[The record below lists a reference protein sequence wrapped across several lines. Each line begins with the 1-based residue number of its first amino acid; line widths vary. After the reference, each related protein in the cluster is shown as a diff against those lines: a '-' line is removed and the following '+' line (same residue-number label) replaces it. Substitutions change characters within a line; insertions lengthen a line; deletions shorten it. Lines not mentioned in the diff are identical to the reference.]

1 MRCCFVCEL
10 PCCLTFSGTLIQHFD
25 FKPSII
31 ILLKTVFIRD
41 SLFLKV
47 VNLLVVCYKAITKI
61 WVYDFQRQRLLF
73 LTNCNNYLIFRGDQ
87 GKNRHKISSLPF
99 YIKYFFPTVQREPLL
114 VLLPGNLLWL
124 RGIELQTCYEG
135 QHSVL

>member
-31 ILLKTVFIRD
+31 ILLKTVFIGY

-73 LTNCNNYLIFRGDQ
+73 LTNCTNYLIFRGHQ
-87 GKNRHKISSLPF
+87 AKNRRKISSFLPF
-99 YIKYFFPTVQREPLL
+99 YKYFFPTVQREPLL